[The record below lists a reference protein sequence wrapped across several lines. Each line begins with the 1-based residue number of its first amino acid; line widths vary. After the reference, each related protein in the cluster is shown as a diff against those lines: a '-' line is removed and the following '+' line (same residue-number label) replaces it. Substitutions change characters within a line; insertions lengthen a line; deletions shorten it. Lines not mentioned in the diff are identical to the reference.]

1 MRGFKDI
8 SSFVRGVVAV
18 AAMLFSSVM
27 LYAQEPGRADADF
40 ELGRATEI
48 LANIMREFDT
58 GYVDE
63 VSVDVLLENASAG
76 LVVATD
82 PYSEYLSEKSM
93 EEFEVLTT
101 GKYGGV
107 GSLIRKR
114 GDYVIFAQ
122 PYKGSPA
129 DVGGVKIGDKILA
142 INGEDMKGVDV
153 TAISSRLKGD
163 PETDVTVVVERNID
177 ASRDTLTLKRR
188 RISMPSVSYA
198 GVLRDGVG
206 YISHNDFIEGSYDE
220 VRHALEAMMA
230 QDSLRGLILDYRSN
244 GGGVMQEAVNIVSL
258 FVPRDQRV
266 VSIMGRDSSS
276 LKHYVTKYAP
286 LAESL
291 PIVVLVNGSSASASE
306 ILAGALQDMDR
317 GVVMGQRTYGKGL
330 VQGTRHVGYN
340 TFLKYTT
347 AKYYIPSGRCIQA
360 VNYSKRRVDGS
371 VESVPDSLIKEYRTR
386 GGRLVYDGGGIV
398 PDVKHEPQ
406 YVSRFAVTLYTMGY
420 MEDWAD
426 EYMRRHAG
434 EDLDLR
440 TFSITDAD
448 YADFVE
454 FIRDKEVPYES
465 ETRRALK
472 ALERALEND
481 LYDEHLGEA
490 LESIKAQVK
499 DDKMSNMETYRREI
513 IDALNTEIVL
523 RYAYREGAIEYSALR
538 DEEVEAAIELLL
550 NGEEYNRILREQ
562 DLDMH

>member
-490 LESIKAQVK
+490 LEGIKAQVK

>member
-1 MRGFKDI
+1 MIGFKDI

-27 LYAQEPGRADADF
+27 LYAQEPGRTDADF

-490 LESIKAQVK
+490 LEGIKAQVK

>member
-1 MRGFKDI
+1 MIGFKDI

-490 LESIKAQVK
+490 MEGIKAQVK

>member
-1 MRGFKDI
+1 MIGFKDI
-8 SSFVRGVVAV
+8 SSFVRGVVAM
-18 AAMLFSSVM
+18 AAMLYSSVM
-27 LYAQEPGRADADF
+27 LYAQEPGRTDADF

-448 YADFVE
+448 YANFVE

-490 LESIKAQVK
+490 LEGIKAQVK

>member
-1 MRGFKDI
+1 
-8 SSFVRGVVAV
+8 
-18 AAMLFSSVM
+18 
-27 LYAQEPGRADADF
+27 
-40 ELGRATEI
+40 
-48 LANIMREFDT
+48 
-58 GYVDE
+58 
-63 VSVDVLLENASAG
+63 
-76 LVVATD
+76 
-82 PYSEYLSEKSM
+82 M

-153 TAISSRLKGD
+153 AAISSRLKGD

-434 EDLDLR
+434 EDFDLR

-490 LESIKAQVK
+490 LEGIKAQVK

>member
-1 MRGFKDI
+1 MIGFKDI

-27 LYAQEPGRADADF
+27 LYAQEPGRTDADF

-58 GYVDE
+58 GYVDD

-434 EDLDLR
+434 EDFDLR
-440 TFSITDAD
+440 TFTITDAD

-490 LESIKAQVK
+490 LEGIKAQVK

>member
-1 MRGFKDI
+1 MRGFKEI
-8 SSFVRGVVAV
+8 SGFVRGVVAM

-490 LESIKAQVK
+490 LEGIKAQVK

>member
-18 AAMLFSSVM
+18 VAMLFSSVM

-490 LESIKAQVK
+490 LEGIKAQVK